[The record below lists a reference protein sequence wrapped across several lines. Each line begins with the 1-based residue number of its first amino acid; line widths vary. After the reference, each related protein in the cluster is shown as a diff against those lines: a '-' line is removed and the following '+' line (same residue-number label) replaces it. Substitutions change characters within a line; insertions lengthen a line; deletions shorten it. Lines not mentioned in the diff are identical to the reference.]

1 MGGRRPA
8 GSMPSSRTPAAW
20 RPSPRTGADAVA
32 VRLSGAGL
40 ADLVARWGARDG
52 TSFAIGVTGA
62 LAEFHAMP
70 GEATRWT
77 RGAEGVAAR
86 CSGGS
91 FRLLPQDGA
100 LALAFDLPGRHARQ
114 RGALFCLPAAVAAL
128 AGAGVLH
135 RAGRRDG
142 AALFDLGLG
151 QPAVE
156 ALVAVADDAL
166 AARLR
171 AAEGERLV
179 GGGHPLLA
187 ALAAASPPRLFRSAL
202 AEIVVTQAIPRD
214 ATPAGPHT
222 HLLPAAMDGSRHDP
236 RIVLPA
242 GWLPC
247 LAMHAAAGDP
257 AFPAL
262 ARRLGAEGW
271 RR

>member
-1 MGGRRPA
+1 M
-8 GSMPSSRTPAAW
+8 
-20 RPSPRTGADAVA
+20 A

-40 ADLVARWGARDG
+40 ADLVFRWGAREG
-52 TSFAIGVTGA
+52 TSFAVGATGA

-77 RGAEGVAAR
+77 RGAQRVAAR

-91 FRLLPQDGA
+91 FRLLARNGA
-100 LALAFDLPGRHARQ
+100 LALAFDLPGHHARQ
-114 RGALFCLPAAVAAL
+114 RGALFCLPAAAAAAL
-128 AGAGVLH
+128 AGGGVLR
-135 RAGRRDG
+135 RAGRRGG

-171 AAEGERLV
+171 AAEGERLL

-187 ALAAASPPRLFRSAL
+187 VLAAASPPRVFRSAL

-222 HLLPAAMDGSRHDP
+222 HLLPAAMDGSSHDP
-236 RIVLPA
+236 RIALPA

-247 LAMHAAAGDP
+247 LAMHVAAADP

-262 ARRLGAEGW
+262 ARRLGAEGGW
-271 RR
+271 R